1 MGPYDGIVSASVDR
15 VGRNMRD
22 TLNTQALLTGQDR
35 IVITADHTGVWD
47 FSEPNEEDNW
57 LPGSGIARCGPC
69 AWSGV
74 RLVRPVVP
82 VRAVPQGGI

>member
-15 VGRNMRD
+15 VGRNVRD

-47 FSEPNEEDNW
+47 FTQDGSTS
-57 LPGSGIARCGPC
+57 PGG
-69 AWSGV
+69 
-74 RLVRPVVP
+74 RLHFQWTGKGNSSLV
-82 VRAVPQGGI
+82 